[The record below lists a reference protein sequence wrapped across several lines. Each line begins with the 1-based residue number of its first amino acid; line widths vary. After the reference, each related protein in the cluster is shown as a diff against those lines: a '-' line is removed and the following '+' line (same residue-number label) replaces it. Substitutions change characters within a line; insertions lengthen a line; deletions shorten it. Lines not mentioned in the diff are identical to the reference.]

1 MTGFKFKTV
10 DLNKVI
16 VMTETANVNPD
27 TGYSFTYSTADKAN
41 SKPLNTGYIIGGTEI
56 SNTARAVSEEIEET
70 RQVSVPDGAKTF
82 RFAAVGGG
90 GGGGGGGGSSCSD
103 YYAITYAQGGHGG
116 HGRAGYYRYYTGTPI
131 TSSST
136 IQVTIGTGGGGGEGG
151 TGKWHQNQPVTG
163 ADGTAGQAGNATT
176 LKLNGQTIANA
187 NGGGSG
193 NLGKGGR
200 AGDGKGGTG
209 NRGSP
214 GNTSGDSKGGDNGNT
229 NPGITTGSTNASSD
243 WDNSILTP
251 YGTRGAYG
259 TGGTADDNETAAVSN
274 SQPDK
279 GEDGAPGTAGRA
291 VIIWLYQ

>member
-1 MTGFKFKTV
+1 MAS
-10 DLNKVI
+10 
-16 VMTETANVNPD
+16 E
-27 TGYSFTYSTADKAN
+27 S
-41 SKPLNTGYIIGGTEI
+41 
-56 SNTARAVSEEIEET
+56 AR
-70 RQVSVPDGAKTF
+70 
-82 RFAAVGGG
+82 
-90 GGGGGGGGSSCSD
+90 
-103 YYAITYAQGGHGG
+103 H
-116 HGRAGYYRYYTGTPI
+116 
-131 TSSST
+131 
-136 IQVTIGTGGGGGEGG
+136 
-151 TGKWHQNQPVTG
+151 
-163 ADGTAGQAGNATT
+163 ATT